1 VGQYLPDEGML
12 RLTRREND
20 GIIFGIPAHQIITLI
35 LPVIV
40 VIVALSVYYYRRDL
54 FNSRLTKIG
63 LGLVV
68 GGSIGNLIDRFS
80 FGNVTDFIDIRLWGD
95 THWPAF
101 NLADLAIVIGVLLFI
116 LFLLRMMKPPVK
128 VNGN

>member
-1 VGQYLPDEGML
+1 ML
-12 RLTRREND
+12 RLTHREND
-20 GIIFGIPAHQIITLI
+20 GIIFGLPAHQIITLI

-40 VIVALSVYYYRRDL
+40 VIVALSFYYFRHDL
-54 FNSRLTKIG
+54 FNSKLTKIG
-63 LGLVV
+63 LALVV
-68 GGSIGNLIDRFS
+68 GGSIGNLIDRFR
-80 FGNVTDFIDIRLWGD
+80 FGYVTDFIDIRLWGD

-101 NLADLAIVIGVLLFI
+101 NLADLAIVMGVILFI